1 MKKTDKI
8 KTDTLFQTDT
18 LNWYVKKKTDNN
30 ETDKFCFSVKKT
42 DNDRFLEN
50 ILS

>member
-18 LNWYVKKKTDNN
+18 LNWYIKKKTDNN
-30 ETDKFCFSVKKT
+30 ETDNFCFRSQKT
-42 DNDRFLEN
+42 DNDRFLE
-50 ILS
+50 ISLS